1 MATRKTKSAASGP
14 VPPYGPPI
22 REAIA
27 RGDLQEMR
35 AVAKSAR
42 KWLQNVE
49 KALQQ
54 LEKNIEKLSSK

>member
-1 MATRKTKSAASGP
+1 MANRKTRTTASGP

-27 RGDLQEMR
+27 RGDLHEMR

-42 KWLQNVE
+42 KWLKDVE

>member
-1 MATRKTKSAASGP
+1 MSTRKTTTKGA

-27 RGDLQEMR
+27 RGDIQEMR

-42 KWLQNVE
+42 AWLKDVE

-54 LEKNIEKLSSK
+54 LDRRIEKLGAK